1 MGQTEFFVILD
12 HFWHFYNPNNPKS
25 QHWKNQKTTWRY
37 YHFTHEQ
44 HKWQSYH
51 VWSLRYG
58 VWQTEFF
65 VILDRF
71 LPFYP
76 TNNAKNQNFEK
87 MKKPP
92 GDIIILHICT
102 INDNYMMYGSW
113 HMKHHRENLS
123 FWTVFCRFTPLIT
136 QKIKILKNWKNA
148 WRYHQFKQVYQKSWS
163 YATEIWCITDVIVIF
178 HSVLSFALLPP

>member
-1 MGQTEFFVILD
+1 M
-12 HFWHFYNPNNPKS
+12 Y
-25 QHWKNQKTTWRY
+25 
-37 YHFTHEQ
+37 
-44 HKWQSYH
+44 HKWQSYD
-51 VWSLRYG
+51 VWFLRYG

-65 VILDRF
+65 VILDHF
-71 LPFYP
+71 LPFYA
-76 TNNAKNQNFEK
+76 TNNVKNQNFEK

-113 HMKHHRENLS
+113 YMKHHRQNLS
-123 FWTVFCRFTPLIT
+123 FWTVFCHFTPLIT
-136 QKIKILKNWKNA
+136 QKIKTLKTEKNT

-178 HSVLSFALLPP
+178 RFVLSFALLPP